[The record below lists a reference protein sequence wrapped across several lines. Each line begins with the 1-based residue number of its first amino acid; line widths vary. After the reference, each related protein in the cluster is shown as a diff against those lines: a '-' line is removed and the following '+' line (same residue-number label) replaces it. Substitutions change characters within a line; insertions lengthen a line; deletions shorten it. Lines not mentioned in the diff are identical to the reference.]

1 MSFISYKKALL
12 LCPPKYSLKNVLNS
26 ILEKICGEVTCVNVM
41 DYVQKF
47 EISVNT
53 QIFRLPDSVRSKWI
67 NYYQRKINTRFLQEF
82 RHEEPDLVFVYNNEM
97 LLPSTIQ
104 KMKKTATIV
113 FFLADTPFFTPTNNY
128 FLTLLTMGDLVLV
141 PDSFWVQQMRTV
153 GIRNSFYFIPGIDD
167 SSYNDHPDHELLEKV
182 QQREVLYCGMSYVN
196 SWGFKKALFM
206 SKFTQFDLVIYGD
219 KHWKKWF
226 HFFPDLEAVYHE
238 SGFIPTALLNA
249 MFNKTKLMPVDGN
262 PAILNGFHLRMF
274 EALSAGVLPLIEYRK
289 DIEERIFNGLDL
301 KIPVIRTYDKS
312 AEVAEQYLNDES
324 LRLSTVSAMKDH
336 ILSNYNAEKNADR
349 LLELLNKISR

>member
-1 MSFISYKKALL
+1 MNIKSYKKALL
-12 LCPPKYSLKNVLNS
+12 LCPPKYSLKNVFED
-26 ILEKICGEVTCVNVM
+26 ILRLMSDELVFVNVM
-41 DYVQKF
+41 EYVQKF
-47 EISVNT
+47 EISINT

-82 RHEEPDLVFVYNNEM
+82 RREDPDLVFVYNNEM

-104 KMKKTATIV
+104 KMKQTATVI

-128 FLTLLTMGDLVLV
+128 FLTILTMGDLVLV
-141 PDSFWVQQMRTV
+141 PDSFWEQQMRTV

-167 SSYNDHPDHELLEKV
+167 SSYNNHPSQELMQKV
-182 QQREVLYCGMSYVN
+182 QERDVLYCGLSYVN

-226 HFFPDLEAVYHE
+226 HFFPDLKDVFHE
-238 SGFIPTALLNA
+238 SGFIPTDLLNA

-262 PAILNGFHLRMF
+262 PAILNGFHIRMF
-274 EALSAGVLPLIEYRK
+274 EALGAGVLPLIEYRK
-289 DIEERIFNGLDL
+289 DIEERVFNGLDV
-301 KIPVIRTYDKS
+301 KIPIIRTYDEG
-312 AEVAEQYLNDES
+312 ATVAEHYLNNES

-336 ILSNYNAEKNADR
+336 VLSHYNAEKNAER
-349 LLELLNKISR
+349 ILELLIRVKR